1 MFDIGWSEILIIV
14 VVALV
19 VIGPKDLPRA
29 LRTAG
34 QMIGRIRRMAGE
46 FQSTFNEAIREAE
59 RQTELDDLRR
69 QLAEAKAL
77 DPLKDVRDK
86 LQEMDAPTP
95 PKGDAPV
102 PDPDAPVAPTVLAPE
117 TVAAAHAPVVSE
129 GDHAAAA
136 GTVHHDEAAPG
147 PVTAAAAPLEAA
159 SHAEPAPE
167 PAPEPDAARPSAPP
181 AAAANAASPTGHTA

>member
-95 PKGDAPV
+95 PKSDAPV
-102 PDPDAPVAPTVLAPE
+102 PDPDAPVAPTVLAPQ
-117 TVAAAHAPVVSE
+117 TTAAAHAPVVSE
-129 GDHAAAA
+129 GDHAAVAPA
-136 GTVHHDEAAPG
+136 HRDEAVPG
-147 PVTAAAAPLEAA
+147 KVTTTAAPVDTG

-181 AAAANAASPTGHTA
+181 AAANAASPTGHTA